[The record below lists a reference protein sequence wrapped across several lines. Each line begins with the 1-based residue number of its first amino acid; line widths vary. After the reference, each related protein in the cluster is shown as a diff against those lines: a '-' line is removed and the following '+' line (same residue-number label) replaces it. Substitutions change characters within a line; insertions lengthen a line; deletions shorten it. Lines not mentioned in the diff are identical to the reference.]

1 MDPQPHPLLAEASPS
16 KSRAFARTATDWSH
30 ATTFLSTLYSTSN
43 PTRIP
48 QFERNPSTLRA
59 LLDLSAYNEQ
69 ADQRVRLVREAEEEE
84 LRSLRQLTDSGVEKG
99 EGEGK
104 GELDIRS
111 RLLALLKNGLDEKTN
126 GALDDMAETSV
137 LLACKPEATEIGA
150 AMIQLTRREAEL
162 AQRAQRVQALQT
174 QLDKEVSDI
183 QSQLQDLQSSE
194 EYKTPADLPTKTAEY
209 NRSTK
214 LLHTKTAEYTDRLAS
229 LSEKVCALPG
239 PKVEDV
245 KRREEDVL
253 AARERVRR
261 LEGGVRKFEGLP
273 PDVEAARVIYQS
285 LLDEL
290 REVEGAR
297 EALFGRL
304 VS

>member
-1 MDPQPHPLLAEASPS
+1 
-16 KSRAFARTATDWSH
+16 
-30 ATTFLSTLYSTSN
+30 
-43 PTRIP
+43 
-48 QFERNPSTLRA
+48 
-59 LLDLSAYNEQ
+59 
-69 ADQRVRLVREAEEEE
+69 VREAEEEE

-111 RLLALLKNGLDEKTN
+111 CLLALLKNGLDEKTN